1 MKTICFVIGLLL
13 AVGSVGNM
21 DVDRFTVV
29 YNTVQALLGIAL
41 IVISILLDMMQEG
54 GEKNV

>member
-13 AVGSVGNM
+13 AFGSVGNM
-21 DVDRFTVV
+21 DVDRFSIV
-29 YNTVQALLGIAL
+29 YNTVQALLGISL
-41 IVISILLDMMQEG
+41 IVIAILLDMMQEG

>member
-1 MKTICFVIGLLL
+1 MKTICFVVGLLL

-21 DVDRFTVV
+21 DVDRFSIV
-29 YNTVQALLGIAL
+29 YNTVQALLGISL
-41 IVISILLDMMQEG
+41 IVIAILLDMMQEG

>member
-1 MKTICFVIGLLL
+1 MKTVCFVIGLLL
-13 AVGSVGNM
+13 SVGSVGNM

-41 IVISILLDMMQEG
+41 IVISILLDMMEEEG
-54 GEKNV
+54 RKNA

>member
-1 MKTICFVIGLLL
+1 MKTVCFVVGLLL

-21 DVDRFTVV
+21 DVDRFSIV
-29 YNTVQALLGIAL
+29 YNTVQALLGISL
-41 IVISILLDMMQEG
+41 IVIAILLDMMEEG